1 MTRTHT
7 GIRAVPIVLIAVF
20 TAFGFMPRQAHAG
33 WCENLATFFYNMC
46 VDACVSGQPSGVA
59 GPPSCLQGCYN
70 EYQDWLDWCGG
81 SASLEGIREGEEGS
95 EIRLASI
102 KDLEVPQCGAVQQ
115 SYIEW
120 DIVLPSADSG
130 G

>member
-1 MTRTHT
+1 MKLRL
-7 GIRAVPIVLIAVF
+7 PIVLIAVF
-20 TAFGFMPRQAHAG
+20 TAIGFMPRQAEAG
-33 WCENLATFFYNMC
+33 WCENLASFVYNMC
-46 VDACVSGQPSGVA
+46 VDACISGQPGGVA
-59 GPPSCLQGCYN
+59 GPPSCLQGCYD

-81 SASLEGIREGEEGS
+81 SASLQGTGEGEEGS
-95 EIRLASI
+95 EIRQASLEALI
-102 KDLEVPQCGAVQQ
+102 EGLEVPQCGEVQQ